1 MQLNVNESLCISSIQ
16 KIYICFQLTWE
27 MKKIWNDSPHKFKL
41 AIWWN
46 EADAVLSLKLTEFN
60 TLVKLAVINGNR
72 TLSTGCSK
80 HNK

>member
-1 MQLNVNESLCISSIQ
+1 MWMNLFASYQPRIHFV
-16 KIYICFQLTWE
+16 FQLTCE
-27 MKKIWNDSPHKFKL
+27 MKKKNWNDSPHKFKL